1 MQVLLYAE
9 DAYFIFIRSSIH
21 NSHIPTLSVVGSEQ
35 TFLFR
40 VLRSIHL
47 LPIHYMTE
55 AARALGKK
63 NIFRIIHT

>member
-9 DAYFIFIRSSIH
+9 DAYFIFIRPSIH
-21 NSHIPTLSVVGSEQ
+21 NSHIPTLSLVGPEQ

-47 LPIHYMTE
+47 LFILRSS
-55 AARALGKK
+55 AG
-63 NIFRIIHT
+63 